1 MFDLL
6 IIQVFGVL
14 GSLFMILSFWQ
25 KKRKNMLIFLMFDNL
40 FYLVQYI
47 LLGAF
52 SGAIVNV
59 IGFFRVLL
67 FRKKGETDI
76 FKSNLILYGI
86 IFLYIVSGIFTYS
99 GINSLILIFVS
110 IFYSFVLWQDKPSQI
125 RIGSSIMLL
134 IWCIYNISVM
144 AYASAIFDGIL
155 FVLTLISFVKID
167 VLKK

>member
-6 IIQVFGVL
+6 IIQLFGVL

-25 KKRKNMLIFLMFDNL
+25 KNKKNMLIFLMFDNL
-40 FYLVQYI
+40 FYLIQYI
-47 LLGAF
+47 LLGAL
-52 SGAIVNV
+52 SGAMVNV

-67 FRKKGETDI
+67 FRKIEKNNNS
-76 FKSNLILYGI
+76 KSNLILCI
-86 IFLYIVSGIFTYS
+86 ILLLYIVSGIFTYS

-125 RIGSSIMLL
+125 RIGSIIMLL
-134 IWCIYNISVM
+134 IWCIYNIGVG

-155 FVLTLISFVKID
+155 FILAFISFIKID
-167 VLKK
+167 ILKK

>member
-6 IIQVFGVL
+6 IIQLFGVL
-14 GSLFMILSFWQ
+14 GSLFMVLSFWQ
-25 KKRKNMLIFLMFDNL
+25 KNKKNMLIFLMFDNL
-40 FYLVQYI
+40 FYIVQYI
-47 LLGAF
+47 LLGAL

-67 FRKKGETDI
+67 FRKIEKNNNS
-76 FKSNLILYGI
+76 KSNLILCI
-86 IFLYIVSGIFTYS
+86 ILLLYIVSGIFTYS

-125 RIGSSIMLL
+125 RIGSIIMLL
-134 IWCIYNISVM
+134 IWCIYNIGVG

-155 FVLTLISFVKID
+155 FILAFISFIKID
-167 VLKK
+167 ILKK